1 MEQQY
6 KADAGDW
13 MKKHYRLVERFL
25 PRSGALEWPLFLTI
39 ARKVGPRKMTIAELT
54 REALLKEYA
63 PAGVLVDHLG
73 NIRYVH
79 GHTGLYL
86 EPAQGSYG
94 LNNVLKMARKKVR
107 RDLNTTLYKAVTTQA
122 AAVSPLLSAKRN
134 GESSG
139 LIIRVI
145 PMLKQASLGQDQ
157 DFYLVIFEPQPESIA
172 APEAAATI
180 LETITPSPVSRELMR
195 INQVI
200 AVKEAELSRLNNE
213 LENSRQELEISRE
226 KLNVVKA
233 NIDAAAM
240 ELQTLNENIA
250 KSNEALPTYDDE
262 LFDARDLFDTSSEYE
277 ASQPVAEFFI
287 PEPNP
292 VREELNSLKNDF
304 FLMNQTLEEKKDV
317 LEKWDVTDKNPV
329 EMPAAFEPEEVEETG
344 QELVFKSAP
353 EFQAAANHGYRHDRK
368 IKSVHIPEGVE
379 VVKRSMFY
387 KCSQLETVSFPST
400 LKAIEDFAFY
410 GCQALKNIDLS
421 NCKVLEV
428 IGTSAFEG
436 CQSLAG
442 LVIPDA
448 VIAIEE
454 AAFLGCQGIEVVEFP
469 GNSQLEVLGSHV
481 FKDCSQIK
489 SIVLPDQLKHIG
501 ISCFY
506 SCKKLTEIHLPREL
520 ETIGEYAFFGCNALE
535 KVSFVN
541 RKILKQPGFSVGFPE
556 GIRL

>member
-6 KADAGDW
+6 KADAGNW
-13 MKKHYRLVERFL
+13 MKKHYRLVARFL
-25 PRSGALEWPLFLTI
+25 PQSGALDWPLFLTI
-39 ARKVGPRKMTIAELT
+39 VRKVAPQKMTVAELT
-54 REALLKEYA
+54 REVLLKEYA

-94 LNNVLKMARKKVR
+94 LSNVLKMARKKLR
-107 RDLNTTLYKAVTTQA
+107 RDLNTTLYKAVTSGATA
-122 AAVSPLLSAKRN
+122 ASPLLSVKRN
-134 GESSG
+134 GETMG

-145 PMLKQASLGQDQ
+145 PILKQASQGQDQ
-157 DFYLVIFEPQPESIA
+157 DFYLVIFEPKTEPIATPES
-172 APEAAATI
+172 ATNS

-200 AVKEAELSRLNNE
+200 AAKEAELSSLNNE
-213 LENSRQELEISRE
+213 LENSRRELEISRE

-233 NIDAAAM
+233 NIDAAAT
-240 ELQTLNENIA
+240 ELQILNEKIA
-250 KSNEALPTYDDE
+250 EANEALPLYSDE
-262 LFDARDLFDTSSEYE
+262 LFDTGSELE
-277 ASQPVAEFFI
+277 PSLSVTESI
-287 PEPNP
+287 TPEINP
-292 VREELNSLKNDF
+292 VREELDSLKNDF
-304 FLMNQTLEEKKDV
+304 ILMNQTLEDKNNV
-317 LEKWDVTDKNPV
+317 LEKWDQPYKTPV
-329 EMPAAFEPEEVEETG
+329 EMPAAEMPAAVVPEAVADPG

-353 EFQAAANHGYRHDRK
+353 EFQAAANHGYRHDREK
-368 IKSVHIPEGVE
+368 KSVSIPEGVE
-379 VVKRSMFY
+379 VIKRSMFY
-387 KCSQLETVSFPST
+387 KCAQLETVSFPST

-410 GCQALKNIDLS
+410 GCEALNNIDLS

-436 CQSLAG
+436 CLSMTR
-442 LVIPDA
+442 LVIPDG

-454 AAFLGCQGIEVVEFP
+454 AAFLGCQGIQTVEFT
-469 GNSQLEVLGSHV
+469 GNSQLEGLGSHV

-489 SIVLPDQLKHIG
+489 SIILPDQLKHIG

-506 SCKKLTEIHLPREL
+506 SCKNLTEIHLPREL
-520 ETIGEYAFFGCNALE
+520 ETVGEYAFFGCNALE
-535 KVSFVN
+535 KVSFAN

-556 GIRL
+556 GIKL